1 MLTVLPSPQVSEGL
15 ILYQHVDL
23 ENTGWASED
32 TFMFTAS
39 SPPAA
44 LGPEEF
50 RITIS
55 YETNEPGR
63 QSRLLANAGTIAV
76 NSDG

>member
-1 MLTVLPSPQVSEGL
+1 
-15 ILYQHVDL
+15 
-23 ENTGWASED
+23 
-32 TFMFTAS
+32 MFTVS

-44 LGPEEF
+44 LGPQEF

-63 QSRLLANAGTIAV
+63 QSRLLANTGTTAV
-76 NSDG
+76 NPAVEKTMTTI